1 MLYNVYVE
9 VVLYPAVGVW
19 LTKVEEIDL
28 DIYAEILALID
39 AIQRF
44 GRELSDP
51 ESHPV
56 VTSKFDMHALRRTPP
71 STTAPFADGPPVIR
85 VLYAFCR
92 RASGTQVAVVLL
104 GGDKTDL
111 GNRWYPPK
119 IATAETR
126 LLIYAGQHQLTPMRR
141 QR

>member
-1 MLYNVYVE
+1 MYYTVYVE
-9 VVLYPAVGVW
+9 VVLYPAVDAW
-19 LTKVEEIDL
+19 LTKVEVIDL
-28 DIYAEILALID
+28 DVYAEILALID
-39 AIQRF
+39 AIQQF

-56 VTSKFDMHALRRTPP
+56 VTAKFDMHALRRTPP
-71 STTAPFADGPPVIR
+71 STTAPYADGPPVIR

-92 RASGTQVAVVLL
+92 SAAGTQVAVVLL

-111 GNRWYPPK
+111 GNRWYPPN
-119 IATAETR
+119 IAEAERR